1 MNLEKMGKLIAEIR
15 NEKKLTQDQLGN
27 LLGGIDRRTISKW
40 ETGKIAPDILLLESI
55 ANSLNI
61 TVIELLKGEKILI
74 KKSKKIT
81 L

>member
-40 ETGKIAPDILLLESI
+40 ETGLSFPK
-55 ANSLNI
+55 
-61 TVIELLKGEKILI
+61 
-74 KKSKKIT
+74 
-81 L
+81 